1 MAMDTLGLEKAA
13 MDVEKRRRSKGKT
26 GPYKGLYCIITNT
39 NEYYDELKDATT
51 HSHDTLSSN
60 ARYK

>member
-1 MAMDTLGLEKAA
+1 ML
-13 MDVEKRRRSKGKT
+13 KRGEGVKERLVHITVS
-26 GPYKGLYCIITNT
+26 IITNT
-39 NEYYDELKDATT
+39 NEYYDELKDAAT